1 MVVSFKILEVIFVM
15 KDVST
20 SAQKQCRLPHL
31 LVVFMGLLIAYFP
44 KYINKVLN
52 RLGLQFGPEG
62 PPSVILWNWLAVIIL
77 IVFITV
83 IERRNL
89 STIMLVRP
97 QKRDLE
103 WACIF
108 WGIGMGWNWIT
119 NIIVPPPQTDGL
131 DTIIN
136 LPIPVIIALIL
147 TTSITEEI
155 LFRGYPVERLR
166 ELTGRT
172 WIAVSFSFILF
183 LLPHIRFFGVHWLL
197 YHGFGTVLLYI
208 LYVWRRNLWA
218 CILMHFLSNAPL
230 LIPAI
235 SQGSV

>member
-1 MVVSFKILEVIFVM
+1 M
-15 KDVST
+15 KDVPTST
-20 SAQKQCRLPHL
+20 QKQYNSLHL
-31 LVVFMGLLIAYFP
+31 LVVFFGLLIAYFP

-52 RLGLQFGPEG
+52 LLGLQIGPDG
-62 PPSVILWNWLAVIIL
+62 PPSVILWNWVAVVVL

-83 IERRNL
+83 IERRTL
-89 STIMLVRP
+89 ATILLVRP
-97 QKRDLE
+97 QKKDLE

-108 WGIGMGWNWIT
+108 WGIGMTWNWAM
-119 NIIVPPPQTDGL
+119 NIVVPPPQTDGL

-183 LLPHIRFFGVHWLL
+183 LLPHIRFFGIHWLL
-197 YHGFGTVLLYI
+197 YHGFGTILLYI

-235 SQGSV
+235 IQGSTI